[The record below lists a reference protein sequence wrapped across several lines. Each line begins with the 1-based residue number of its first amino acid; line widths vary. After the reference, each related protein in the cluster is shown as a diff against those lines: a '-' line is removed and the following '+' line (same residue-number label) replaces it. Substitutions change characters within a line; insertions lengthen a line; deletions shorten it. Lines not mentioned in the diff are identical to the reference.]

1 MTSTEPRSRN
11 AIVIGVIILAA
22 LVAVGLVV
30 WLLTRGGDDGVTQA
44 SSTPT
49 ASTSA
54 SEEAT
59 ASPTTA
65 ETPAPPTAWNWE
77 LHELPGGPIRGA
89 ARIGDRWVA
98 LDGLEAW
105 TSTDAA
111 TWEPAT
117 VDDPHPGEGT
127 TQMGPVAE
135 LGGAWYS
142 VGNWFS
148 GGENV
153 DPVVWRSEDGTAW
166 TLVPQSDEWGYYAND
181 VATDGTQLAVAG
193 NEFQFGLGHVWTSTD
208 GATWTE
214 RTSDGGPS
222 TMNAIHGDADGF
234 VSVGYRLDEAG
245 NGLPAIWHSADG
257 ESWTDAE
264 LPPTDGAVSLL
275 DVVRMPSGRYVAL
288 GVVGV
293 QLDAGAYVI
302 WYADDPST
310 WTDAAELTGG
320 SLPGF
325 LLAVDGGALAITGTL
340 EGPAVRFSADGATWE
355 EVPNFVQP
363 DRLARA
369 TAAATDGSTVI
380 ILGGTDEADAH
391 FVWLGTPI
399 TD

>member
-1 MTSTEPRSRN
+1 LTTTTESRSRN
-11 AIVIGVIILAA
+11 ALVIGVTILAA

-30 WLLTRGGDDGVTQA
+30 WLLTRGDDGVSQA
-44 SSTPT
+44 SPTPT
-49 ASTSA
+49 ASASA

-65 ETPAPPTAWNWE
+65 ETAPPTAWNWG

-89 ARIGDRWVA
+89 ARIGDQWVA

-111 TWEPAT
+111 TWQPAT
-117 VDDPHPGEGT
+117 VDDTPPGDGT
-127 TQMGPVAE
+127 TFMGPVAA
-135 LGGAWYS
+135 LGDAYYS
-142 VGNWFS
+142 IGNWF
-148 GGENV
+148 GLGDAV
-153 DPVVWRSEDGTAW
+153 QPVIWRSADGTEW
-166 TLVPQSDEWGYYAND
+166 TQVAPSDEWGWVFAND
-181 VATDGTQLAVAG
+181 VATDGSQLAFAA
-193 NEFQFGLGHVWTSTD
+193 NEHDFGLGHVWTATD
-208 GATWTE
+208 GSTWTE

-234 VSVGYRLDEAG
+234 VSVGYRLDEDG
-245 NGLPAIWHSADG
+245 NSLATIWHSADG
-257 ESWTDAE
+257 ESWTDATVPATE
-264 LPPTDGAVSLL
+264 DPVSLL
-275 DVVRMPSGRYVAL
+275 DVVRLPGGRYVAL

-293 QLDAGAYVI
+293 QIDAGAYVI

-310 WTDAAELTGG
+310 WTEAAELAGG
-320 SLPGF
+320 NLPGL
-325 LLAVDGGALAITGTL
+325 LLATDSGVMAITGTL
-340 EGPAVRFSADGATWE
+340 EGPAVRFSADGTTWE
-355 EVPNFVQP
+355 ELPSFIRP